1 MKNFFKIIACIF
13 LFSTAYAD
21 ITTPQKTIL
30 VTHDKLEFT
39 ITVASNPST
48 GFIWLLESYDTHL
61 LKVKKHEYVA
71 PTAKNKIGVSGVEE
85 WVFIAKKDLIGPR
98 VTKIT
103 LIHARPWEVETSM
116 ADEET
121 FTVVLD

>member
-1 MKNFFKIIACIF
+1 MKHVFKIIACIF
-13 LFSTAYAD
+13 LFSNAHAD
-21 ITTPQKTIL
+21 VTNPQKTIL
-30 VTHDKLEFT
+30 VTKDASAFT
-39 ITVASNPST
+39 ITLASNPST
-48 GFIWLLESYDTHL
+48 GFVWLLESYDAHL

-71 PTAKNKIGVSGVEE
+71 PAIKNKVGVPGVETWE
-85 WVFIAKKDLIGPR
+85 FAARKDVIGPR

-103 LIHARPWEVETSM
+103 LIHARPWEVDTTV